1 MKIRERNISLTSYHE
16 HVEIKLFPLKKKTHE
31 LFLGGVVIYAFL
43 GFLFN
48 GRNDQSVENP
58 TCHDHNS
65 TYF

>member
-1 MKIRERNISLTSYHE
+1 MNLLKLTFP
-16 HVEIKLFPLKKKTHE
+16 IKKNLKKLKNKNKKIKTHE
-31 LFLGGVVIYAFL
+31 LFLGGVVIYVFL